1 MQSVARLCPSGL
13 EAPDPIC
20 GCPVT
25 PADLASDLANIR
37 ADRAHVRAYRET
49 RRYREDPVYRQ
60 SLEQFDSV
68 LARREG
74 ELGGPDRRLKRGRG

>member
-1 MQSVARLCPSGL
+1 MQSVARLCPLGL

-25 PADLASDLANIR
+25 LADLASDLANIR

-49 RRYREDPVYRQ
+49 WRYREDPAYRQ
-60 SLEQFDSV
+60 NLERFDAV
-68 LARREG
+68 LAARERK
-74 ELGGPDRRLKRGRG
+74 LGG